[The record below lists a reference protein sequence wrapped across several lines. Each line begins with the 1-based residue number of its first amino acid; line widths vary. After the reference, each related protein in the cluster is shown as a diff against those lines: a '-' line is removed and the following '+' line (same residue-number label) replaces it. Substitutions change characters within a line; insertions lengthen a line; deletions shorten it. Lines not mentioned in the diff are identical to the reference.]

1 MFKTKYQQ
9 LKGFTESNG
18 LLPVVL
24 VSITIVLGSAYIWQ
38 VNISATTGYEMR
50 ELSQSIDDLKL
61 EKDKLDLKV
70 AKLQSVDSV
79 STRVQMLGLSK
90 VSKIEY
96 ITPDRGAVA
105 INR

>member
-1 MFKTKYQQ
+1 MLNKKYQQ
-9 LKGFTESNG
+9 LKGFTKNNG

-24 VSITIVLGSAYIWQ
+24 VSITVVLGFGYIWQ
-38 VNISATTGYEMR
+38 VNVSATAGYEMR

-61 EKDKLDLKV
+61 EKEKLDFKV

-79 STRVQMLGLSK
+79 STRIQMLGLSK
-90 VSKIEY
+90 VSRIEY
-96 ITPDRGAVA
+96 LTPDSGAVA